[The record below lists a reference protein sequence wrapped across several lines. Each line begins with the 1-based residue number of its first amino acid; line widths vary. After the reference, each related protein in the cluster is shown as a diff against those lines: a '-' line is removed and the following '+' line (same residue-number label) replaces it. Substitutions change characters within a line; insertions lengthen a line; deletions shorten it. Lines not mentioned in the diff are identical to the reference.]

1 FERGFD
7 RVINVWGADH
17 HGYIARVKGALSALG
32 LDAER
37 LQVALVQFAVLYR
50 NGEKAS
56 MSTRAGEF
64 VTLRQLRA
72 EVGAD
77 ACRFFYVLRKSDQ
90 HLDFDL
96 DLATSESADNPVYYV
111 QYAHARICS
120 VLNQW
125 GGDVATLGKAALDTL
140 THPRELALCTRLS
153 AWPEVIAAAAAD
165 FAPHVVAFYL
175 KDLAAD
181 FHAWYNAQRMLVE
194 DEALCRARLA
204 LAAAV
209 RTVLASGLT
218 LLGVEAKQ
226 SM

>member
-1 FERGFD
+1 MGRRG
-7 RVINVWGADH
+7 RH
-17 HGYIARVKGALSALG
+17 
-32 LDAER
+32 
-37 LQVALVQFAVLYR
+37 
-50 NGEKAS
+50 
-56 MSTRAGEF
+56 AGNAPL
-64 VTLRQLRA
+64 TA
-72 EVGAD
+72 
-77 ACRFFYVLRKSDQ
+77 
-90 HLDFDL
+90 
-96 DLATSESADNPVYYV
+96 
-111 QYAHARICS
+111 
-120 VLNQW
+120 
-125 GGDVATLGKAALDTL
+125 L